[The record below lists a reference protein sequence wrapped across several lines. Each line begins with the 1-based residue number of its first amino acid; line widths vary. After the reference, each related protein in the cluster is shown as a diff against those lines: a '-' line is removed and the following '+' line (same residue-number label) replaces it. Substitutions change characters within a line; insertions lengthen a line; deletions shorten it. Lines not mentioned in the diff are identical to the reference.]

1 MRGIDLHSLVRM
13 GACTLSLFA
22 ALTFLLTNTTFAQGS
37 PVATRGVI
45 TPTLSITDVP
55 LPPLVIPPPKI
66 GPAVANTA
74 PPLFSASTPPAYH
87 LVRPGDTLVALAL
100 EYEVDFVELM
110 EVNNIRNPDILSAG
124 ARLRIPG
131 GVGGEEFWADD
142 ATPATDGFA
151 IASRGT
157 ITERMTLRS
166 QTTAADSPYHQTT
179 WLTFYG
185 RPNVPIMG
193 ILGEHDLDELTR
205 LLRDQARAYD
215 QANGPALS
223 VTPAYHLVYG
233 MATRAPGDG
242 SHLAYLSEEETLT
255 YIERAQAE
263 GFGVILDIQIG
274 ALTPVSATAVAFPF
288 LQYENVHLAIDPEF
302 ALVHPRQTWPGNPI
316 GYVTGE
322 QVNEVQ
328 AAMQAYMVEN
338 GITGRR
344 ILLVHQFLDSMIVN
358 KEGID
363 PGFDGV
369 ELTISV
375 DGWGPPYGKISKY
388 NHFVNRAT
396 SFAAFKL
403 FYRWDEPLLSE
414 REALG
419 EDGYAGTHFIETTP
433 NLIIYQ

>member
-1 MRGIDLHSLVRM
+1 
-13 GACTLSLFA
+13 
-22 ALTFLLTNTTFAQGS
+22 
-37 PVATRGVI
+37 
-45 TPTLSITDVP
+45 
-55 LPPLVIPPPKI
+55 
-66 GPAVANTA
+66 
-74 PPLFSASTPPAYH
+74 
-87 LVRPGDTLVALAL
+87 
-100 EYEVDFVELM
+100 
-110 EVNNIRNPDILSAG
+110 
-124 ARLRIPG
+124 
-131 GVGGEEFWADD
+131 
-142 ATPATDGFA
+142 
-151 IASRGT
+151 
-157 ITERMTLRS
+157 
-166 QTTAADSPYHQTT
+166 
-179 WLTFYG
+179 
-185 RPNVPIMG
+185 
-193 ILGEHDLDELTR
+193 LGEHDLDELTR
-205 LLRDQARAYD
+205 LLREQARAYD

-242 SHLAYLSEEETLT
+242 SHLAYLGEEETLA
-255 YIERAQAE
+255 YIKRAQAE

-288 LQYENVHLAIDPEF
+288 LQYEHVHLAIDPEF

-328 AAMQAYMVEN
+328 TAMQAYLAEN

-358 KEGID
+358 KEMID
-363 PGFDGV
+363 TGYDPV

-375 DGWGPPYGKISKY
+375 DGWGPPYGKITKY
-388 NHFVNRAT
+388 NHFVNQAT

-419 EDGYAGTHFIETTP
+419 EDGYADTHFIETTP
-433 NLIIYQ
+433 NMIIYQ